1 MADLSIGCFGDV
13 RLEKGAAGA
22 GAHVRARQR
31 GPARAGRRSGGEVG
45 LTRFFRNP
53 RVTADEILRMAAER
67 TGAAAA
73 GGTSF

>member
-1 MADLSIGCFGDV
+1 MADMSIGFFGDA
-13 RLEKGAAGA
+13 RLEKRAPGA

-31 GPARAGRRSGGEVG
+31 GRARAGRQSAEKVG

-53 RVTADEILRMAAER
+53 RVTADEILRTAAER

-73 GGTSF
+73 GGMSF